1 MKNNRMLIAL
11 LFLLILLCA
20 ASCTRGDGTE
30 ETTALPDIIET
41 VPTTDRNTQPETEPV
56 TEPIT
61 DPVTDPVTEPAT
73 ELTTAEETHPV
84 TEPVTE
90 TPTEPETS
98 PTVSAVQFPAA
109 ALPDYAEYATAN
121 RIKTVLG
128 ARKTLAVTVDG
139 TKYYENGELKAGGEG
154 IVTRKKDG
162 TLTLN
167 AAKLGAIAGK
177 ADLTAK
183 TPEEAAKALGMGV
196 AVYDYKLVLFYEGD
210 QPLHTYDDLYTYEAM
225 HLYMTDASETE
236 IINAFI
242 DLPSRI
248 SNDTNN
254 TLFYTAPHLN
264 LGIQTSVYYAQM
276 GQSNGLSVG
285 PALVAGEGEH
295 GDNFT
300 TVRVFNNQQI
310 CITQFL
316 AFDATVK
323 GGVQVAAA
331 QVGEEVLIATAP
343 FAAHDGAQGDVR
355 VYDVFGLIRMVI
367 NVRDVIPGP
376 HTIVT
381 GHFAEGVSDEVLLVA
396 SRTTNEKGELRYAI
410 ISLSDGT
417 VISEHTLDCSFALTA
432 EKAGVPVAL
441 SLRNSGEADSL
452 ILYFRTVQ
460 AVYEGNAQK
469 AELVNAG
476 ITLPADATGV
486 SASNILG
493 QKYIVSL
500 PAREGAEVLS
510 YVTIYDEN
518 ANPLELDV
526 GFRENR
532 FFSAYYTDGY
542 NDDQYV
548 SKGAFCH
555 IRTDLSNMVL
565 NRMASASGS
574 AGVDYYFDNS
584 LVADYNFT
592 ATAEYVERLK
602 TEYLFLEPCF
612 THRWNKIT
620 ATGKLASY
628 VDPIDGVQKYVSIGK
643 SGEYMDYNEL
653 GSSFY
658 VGTYADGIL
667 DLAKLRLYPLRSFL
681 QATAPAFR
689 GEGANPEHLVGVS
702 PVHEHEIDVAGS
714 VGDYNPYMIEGFRAY
729 LLDRYESVEKI
740 NAIFGTS
747 FTDRASID
755 APRDSGRGAW
765 DAYSG
770 DYFTEWSMYN
780 RNIVSKRIMEAYR
793 EALLAGYPPEAIS
806 AHQIPEGE
814 AVAGFLGE
822 ANTRLTPIDIVLTCG
837 TAYGGTRYGNLS
849 RKRNFLVNAH
859 NMGHS
864 NITLGEYGSLYEGG
878 KQAYG
883 QLKNLWSNGLRM
895 VHHITFNDAQAKAE
909 EEAIRMLMEDNEPR
923 PGYTGGTTGAIG
935 VNMNGKQY
943 SIVQI
948 GAGAGSDSTGLLK
961 SIDPAG
967 KWEGTVYVVPF
978 HTKQEASAI
987 AALNTP
993 VEGTAN
999 TFSTGEL
1006 DAIKNADQVEITF
1019 NAAKTGDARAWVEI
1033 AVYHKGCL
1041 VGDSTTTYELTE
1053 TVTPYRYVL
1062 SNQLYE
1068 SGLEVKV
1075 TFHTE
1080 AGDGSM
1086 EAITLE
1092 NLYGTLQTEHAGFSY
1107 YHGGEAYHMSKA
1119 HVGGITFDL
1128 LDRDML
1134 N

>member
-1 MKNNRMLIAL
+1 MKNTRYLIAALVL
-11 LFLLILLCA
+11 LLLVCA
-20 ASCTRGDGTE
+20 ASCKRGDVTE
-30 ETTALPDIIET
+30 ESTTLPAIIET
-41 VPTTDRNTQPETEPV
+41 VPATEQETQPETEPV

-61 DPVTDPVTEPAT
+61 EPVTVPVT
-73 ELTTAEETHPV
+73 ELTTSDETDAA

-90 TPTEPETS
+90 PETEPETE
-98 PTVSAVQFPAA
+98 PTVSSVQFPAA
-109 ALPDYAEYATAN
+109 ALPDYAKYATAN
-121 RIKTVLG
+121 RIKDVLG
-128 ARKTLAVTVDG
+128 SRKTLAVTADG
-139 TKYYENGELKAGGEG
+139 KKYYENGELKAGGEG
-154 IVTRKKDG
+154 IVTKKTDG
-162 TLTLN
+162 TVTLD
-167 AAKLGAIAGK
+167 AAKLGALLGK
-177 ADLTAK
+177 SDLTAT

-196 AVYDYKLVLFYEGD
+196 SIYDYKLVLFYEGD
-210 QPLHTYDDLYTYEAM
+210 QPLHTYEDLYTYEAM
-225 HLYMTDASETE
+225 HLYMTDAPESE

-254 TLFYTAPHLN
+254 TIFYTAPDLN
-264 LGIQTSVYYAQM
+264 LGIQTSIYYAQM

-295 GDNFT
+295 ADNFT
-300 TVRVFNNQQI
+300 TVRVFNNQQT

-343 FAAHDGAQGDVR
+343 FAAHDGKNGDIR
-355 VYDVFGLIRMVI
+355 VFDAFGLIRMTV

-376 HTIVT
+376 HFIVT
-381 GHFAEGVSDEVLLVA
+381 GHFAEGVVDEVLLVA

-417 VISEHTLDCSFALTA
+417 VISEHTLDCAFALTA
-432 EKAGVPVAL
+432 EKAGVKVAL
-441 SLRNSGEADSL
+441 SVRNGGEADSL
-452 ILYFRTVQ
+452 ILYFHTVQ

-469 AELVNAG
+469 AEFANAG
-476 ITLPADATGV
+476 ITLPSDATGV
-486 SASNILG
+486 SASNIPG

-500 PAREGAEVLS
+500 PARKDAEDLS
-510 YVTIYDEN
+510 FITVYDEN
-518 ANPLELDV
+518 ATPLELDV

-542 NDDQYV
+542 NDDKYV
-548 SKGAFCH
+548 SQGNFLH
-555 IRTDLSNMVL
+555 IRTDLDNGVIAALS
-565 NRMASASGS
+565 SGKTPKAVDEIFDTS
-574 AGVDYYFDNS
+574 LYEKYAHGARDFYAGR
-584 LVADYNFT
+584 LAD
-592 ATAEYVERLK
+592 
-602 TEYLFLEPCF
+602 EYLFLEPCF

-620 ATGKLASY
+620 ATGNLSSY
-628 VDPIDGVQKYVSIGK
+628 VDPIDGIQKYVSVGK

-681 QATAPAFR
+681 QTTAPAFR
-689 GEGANPEHLVGVS
+689 GPGANPEHLVGVS

-714 VGDYNPYMIEGFRAY
+714 VGDYNPYMVEGFRAY
-729 LLDRYESVEKI
+729 LLGRYESVEKI

-747 FTDRASID
+747 FTDRAAID
-755 APRDSGRGAW
+755 APRDNGRGAW

-780 RNIVSKRIMEAYR
+780 RYIVSKRIMEAYR
-793 EALLAGYPPEAIS
+793 EALLAGYPPESIS

-837 TAYGGTRYGNLS
+837 TAYGGTRYGNLN
-849 RKRNFLVNAH
+849 RKNNFLVNAH

-864 NITLGEYGSLYEGG
+864 NITLGEYGSLYESGNS
-878 KQAYG
+878 AYG
-883 QLKNLWSNGLRM
+883 QLKNLWQNGLRM
-895 VHHITFNDAQAKAE
+895 VHHITFNDAQANAE
-909 EEAIRMLMEDNEPR
+909 KEAIEMLMADNEPR

-935 VNMNGKQY
+935 VKQGEKQY

-948 GAGAGSDSTGLLK
+948 GAGADSDSTGLLK
-961 SIDPAG
+961 SIDEQG
-967 KWEGTVYVVPF
+967 KWEGTVYLVPF
-978 HTKQEASAI
+978 HTRQKATAI
-987 AALNTP
+987 DALNTP

-1019 NAAKTGDARAWVEI
+1019 TAAKTADTRAWVEI
-1033 AVYHKGCL
+1033 SVYHKGCL
-1041 VGDSTTTYELTE
+1041 VTDSTTTYELTE
-1053 TVTPYRYVL
+1053 TMTPYRYVL

-1068 SGLEVKV
+1068 SGLEIKV

-1080 AGDGSM
+1080 DGADSM
-1086 EAITLE
+1086 EGITLE

-1107 YHGGEAYHMSKA
+1107 YHGGKCYSMSKA
-1119 HVGGITFDL
+1119 HEGGVTFDL
-1128 LDRDML
+1128 LDRNML